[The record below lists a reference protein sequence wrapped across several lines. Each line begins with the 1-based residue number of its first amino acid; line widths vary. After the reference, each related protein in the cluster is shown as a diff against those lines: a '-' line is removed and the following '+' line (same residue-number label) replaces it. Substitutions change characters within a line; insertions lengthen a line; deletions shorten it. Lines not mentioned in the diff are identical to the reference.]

1 MPVML
6 KSGRTPPSV
15 RPSFVMP
22 RSKAASLMRGLSSM
36 APRTDQEPQD
46 RK

>member
-6 KSGRTPPSV
+6 KRGRTPPSV
-15 RPSFVMP
+15 RPSLVMP
-22 RSKAASLMRGLSSM
+22 MSKAMSLMRGSSSM
-36 APRTDQEPQD
+36 APSTDQEPQD